1 MGSGVILSSLPAG
14 GQHPRLGAAEEEK
27 NKPDKQG
34 AENPAAGCRKPARRL
49 GRCPLGRALERGS
62 LLPLS
67 LAGSLLP
74 AAARAS
80 SSRKSG
86 SKLPHSKALRG
97 SDVFRTKS
105 LKIRRN
111 LDPANSAR
119 TKGA

>member
-1 MGSGVILSSLPAG
+1 VILSSLPAG

-67 LAGSLLP
+67 SP
-74 AAARAS
+74 AACFRQRLEQARAA
-80 SSRKSG
+80 
-86 SKLPHSKALRG
+86 KAAA
-97 SDVFRTKS
+97 SCRTPKRFAAATFS
-105 LKIRRN
+105 E
-111 LDPANSAR
+111 PSP
-119 TKGA
+119 